1 VVQQNSG
8 FAYLILLRKR
18 TPIIKNYCKTARTSI
33 WKKLMQEKKLVSIIL
48 LSPEKNLNEV
58 SQKKCTKN
66 NHNTVT

>member
-1 VVQQNSG
+1 MEEINAG
-8 FAYLILLRKR
+8 
-18 TPIIKNYCKTARTSI
+18 
-33 WKKLMQEKKLVSIIL
+33 KKLVSIIL